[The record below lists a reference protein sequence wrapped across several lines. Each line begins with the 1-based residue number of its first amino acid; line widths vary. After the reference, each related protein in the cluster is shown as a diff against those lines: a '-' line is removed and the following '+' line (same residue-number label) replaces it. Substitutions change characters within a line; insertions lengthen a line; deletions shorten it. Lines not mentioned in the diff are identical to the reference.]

1 MGRHLDERVALRA
14 PWLFPLLMK
23 LVMALPVDSSVRRR
37 AFKRF
42 GERGWA
48 AFSRGDD
55 EVILLLVDRNVEVNH
70 IGMPELLGL
79 ADSYRGSG
87 GLLEFGRLWRAEWSG
102 SQLTHTPEA
111 LIDLGDRLVW
121 RVRLTARGATSG
133 ASVDRTCGF
142 VQWFADGALVRSDA
156 YFQWSDCVEALGLDD
171 VATAGLAS
179 SS

>member
-1 MGRHLDERVALRA
+1 MGRHLDERLALRA
-14 PWLFPLLMK
+14 PWLFRRLMK
-23 LVMALPVDSSVRRR
+23 LLMALPVDSSVRRR
-37 AFKRF
+37 ATKWI

-55 EVILLLVDRNVEVNH
+55 EVILLIADRDVEVNN
-70 IGMPELLGL
+70 IDFPALGL
-79 ADSYRGSG
+79 AECYHGST
-87 GLLEFGRLWRAEWSG
+87 GLLEFGRLWRAEWEG
-102 SQLTHTPEA
+102 SQITHTPEA

-133 ASVDRTCGF
+133 VSVDQTCGF
-142 VQWFADGALVRSDA
+142 VQWWADGALVRSDA
-156 YFQWSDCVEALGLDD
+156 YWQWSECIETLGLDE